1 MSGTGRAEAKAS
13 SAGTKA
19 EQTGQQVENSKTF
32 ARLVMVGLIVF
43 GFIHLLVAWIAVDL
57 AWTGSSQQASQQ
69 GAFRQMASNPAGDV
83 LVWITAVGLFVL
95 TLWQAFAAIWG
106 YREID
111 DQRKRVMK
119 RLGSVGRAITYLVLG
134 VSAATTAAGASSSKS
149 SNSSEQTLTAKLL
162 SQSFG
167 RVLVIVIGLVVIVV
181 GGRLVYRGISKKF
194 TEELDGGV
202 SAGVL
207 RLGQIGYI
215 AKGVVLG
222 IVGVLFIVAAITF
235 DPKKAGGMDAALR
248 TLREQ
253 PFGPYLL
260 TLMALGLAC
269 YGLYCFAWS
278 RHPKTS

>member
-1 MSGTGRAEAKAS
+1 MSGTGRAEAKAK
-13 SAGTKA
+13 SAGDQA

-69 GAFRQMASNPAGDV
+69 GAFRQLASNPAGDV

-111 DQRKRVMK
+111 EKRKRTMK

-134 VSAATTAAGASSSKS
+134 TSAATTAAGASSSKS

-167 RVLVIVIGLVVIVV
+167 RVLVIVIGIVVIVI
-181 GGRLVYRGISKKF
+181 GGRLVYRGICKKF

>member
-1 MSGTGRAEAKAS
+1 MRSPPEMSGTGRAEAKAT

-43 GFIHLLVAWIAVDL
+43 GFIRLLVAWIAVDL

-134 VSAATTAAGASSSKS
+134 VSAATT
-149 SNSSEQTLTAKLL
+149 
-162 SQSFG
+162 
-167 RVLVIVIGLVVIVV
+167 
-181 GGRLVYRGISKKF
+181 
-194 TEELDGGV
+194 
-202 SAGVL
+202 
-207 RLGQIGYI
+207 
-215 AKGVVLG
+215 
-222 IVGVLFIVAAITF
+222 
-235 DPKKAGGMDAALR
+235 
-248 TLREQ
+248 
-253 PFGPYLL
+253 
-260 TLMALGLAC
+260 
-269 YGLYCFAWS
+269 
-278 RHPKTS
+278 

>member
-111 DQRKRVMK
+111 DQRKRITK
-119 RLGSVGRAITYLVLG
+119 RLGSAGRAITYLVLG